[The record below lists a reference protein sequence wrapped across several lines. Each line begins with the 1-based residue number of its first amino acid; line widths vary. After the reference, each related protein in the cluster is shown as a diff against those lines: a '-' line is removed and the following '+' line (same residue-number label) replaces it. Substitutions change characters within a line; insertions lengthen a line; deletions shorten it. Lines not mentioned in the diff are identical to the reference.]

1 MSTKYSTPE
10 LRALNARM
18 LRLFTKR
25 LYYIIGVGIV
35 MDKIKQTLNSIFD
48 FFQGIVVFMAML
60 VMVYLFLFSP
70 QEINGQSMFPTFY
83 DKELLITNKIIYKLK
98 EPKRGD
104 VVIFKSPRNKE
115 IDYIKRVIGLP
126 GDTIVLKN
134 SSYYINGTKLEE
146 PYIGP
151 TIVTSAGA
159 FLKEGEPITVSDGM
173 YFLSGDNRPH
183 SSDSREFGPIP
194 LSDFIGQ
201 ALFRYWPVNKFWVIP
216 SIPYGI

>member
-1 MSTKYSTPE
+1 MK
-10 LRALNARM
+10 
-18 LRLFTKR
+18 
-25 LYYIIGVGIV
+25 
-35 MDKIKQTLNSIFD
+35 KITDILNSIFD

-83 DKELLITNKIIYKLK
+83 DKELLITNKIVYKLK

-104 VVIFKSPRNKE
+104 IIVFKSPRNKD

-126 GDTIVLKN
+126 GETIVLKN

-146 PYIGP
+146 PYIVP

-159 FLKEGEPITVSDGM
+159 FLKEGESITVPDGM

-194 LSDFIGQ
+194 VTDFIGQ
-201 ALFRYWPVNKFWVIP
+201 ALFRYWPVNKFLVIP
-216 SIPYGI
+216 SVSYGI

>member
-1 MSTKYSTPE
+1 MNQLLPLTD
-10 LRALNARM
+10 ARV
-18 LRLFTKR
+18 LLLFTKR

>member
-1 MSTKYSTPE
+1 
-10 LRALNARM
+10 
-18 LRLFTKR
+18 
-25 LYYIIGVGIV
+25 
-35 MDKIKQTLNSIFD
+35 
-48 FFQGIVVFMAML
+48 
-60 VMVYLFLFSP
+60 
-70 QEINGQSMFPTFY
+70 MFPTFY

-151 TIVTSAGA
+151 TIVTSPGA

-183 SSDSREFGPIP
+183 SSDSREFGPVA
-194 LSDFIGQ
+194 LKDFIGK

-216 SIPYGI
+216 SVFYGI